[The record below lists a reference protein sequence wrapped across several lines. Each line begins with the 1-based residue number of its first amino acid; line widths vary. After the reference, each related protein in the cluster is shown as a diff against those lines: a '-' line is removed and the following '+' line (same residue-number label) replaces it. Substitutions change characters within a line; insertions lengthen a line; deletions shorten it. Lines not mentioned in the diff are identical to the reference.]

1 MFKDASLFNQDLSNW
16 CVLNISPEPPDFST
30 NSSLI
35 AQNKPNWGSC
45 VIINPNIYLDSNGIT
60 IKCPEATIGEKGFV
74 NAKEYTV
81 VDETTLRTMVG
92 NDDDVTCVCTSLVTN
107 TSELFEENTLFNQ
120 DVGSWDTSN
129 VTTIESTF
137 YRSFSIQSK
146 YRGLGHFKC
155 NINGW

>member
-1 MFKDASLFNQDLSNW
+1 MKDASIFNQDIGGWNTSNVTNMSGMFKDASLFNQDLSNW

-45 VIINPNIYLDSNGIT
+45 GSIINPNIYLDSNGIT

-107 TSELFEENTLFNQ
+107 TSELFEENTLNLIKML
-120 DVGSWDTSN
+120 V
-129 VTTIESTF
+129 
-137 YRSFSIQSK
+137 
-146 YRGLGHFKC
+146 LGTLQIC
-155 NINGW
+155 YN